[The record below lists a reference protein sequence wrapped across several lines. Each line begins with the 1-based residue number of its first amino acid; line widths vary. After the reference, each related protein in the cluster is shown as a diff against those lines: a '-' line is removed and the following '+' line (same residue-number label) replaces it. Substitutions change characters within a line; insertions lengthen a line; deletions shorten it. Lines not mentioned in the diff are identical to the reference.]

1 MRTSSFVVAAVA
13 SLFFLSP
20 AQAQYE
26 GLSKFHWK
34 RFIDKNEKQTA
45 ALIAA
50 DLARAAAEYRVAETM
65 AEARMAHFQNR
76 IALVEPID
84 WKAHEERVQLS
95 AVMVTVTGGEASSAR
110 SETDV
115 LRNFAAKIA
124 DRENLTTGSTR
135 KLDDPAMKQNGTS
148 SADQPWWAAP
158 ILSFLSKLGW

>member
-95 AVMVTVTGGEASSAR
+95 AVTVTVTGGEASSGGSDA
-110 SETDV
+110 
-115 LRNFAAKIA
+115 LRNLAAKIA

-135 KLDDPAMKQNGTS
+135 KLDDPAMRQNGTS
-148 SADQPWWAAP
+148 SSHEPWWAAP